1 MINVLHKMGKNR
13 DLINILIIV
22 LIGMFIPFL
31 GTIIINFNLE
41 LTNFNDLVKIGITFG
56 YFILIFGLEMLVVY
70 LYFAI
75 SSWNA
80 NKKLKKYKPK

>member
-1 MINVLHKMGKNR
+1 MGKNR

-31 GTIIINFNLE
+31 GAIIINFNLDV
-41 LTNFNDLVKIGITFG
+41 TNIDDLVKIGITFG
-56 YFILIFGLEMLVVY
+56 YFLLIFGLEMLVVY
-70 LYFAI
+70 LYFGI

-80 NKKLKKYKPK
+80 NNKLKKFKPK